1 MPILRPR
8 KSIPLLGR
16 VALVFLAVLA
26 ISMIEN
32 AISEPGALP
41 EGPVRILG
49 TIAMIIAGA
58 WIWHATS
65 PKDKN

>member
-1 MPILRPR
+1 
-8 KSIPLLGR
+8 
-16 VALVFLAVLA
+16 VFLAVLA

-32 AISEPGALP
+32 LLLPFDQREPP
-41 EGPVRILG
+41 FSYVG

-58 WIWHATS
+58 WIWHLTS